1 MKVGDIMYDTATMI
15 KFRKDLNSIKLAY
28 KIGVFSHKYAINKI
42 ALLYANTFGIFS
54 GIYREMAISNFEEC
68 LED

>member
-1 MKVGDIMYDTATMI
+1 MYDRTTMI
-15 KFRKDLNSIKLAY
+15 KFRQNLDSIKLAH

-42 ALLYANTFGIFS
+42 RRLYATTFGIYS
-54 GIYREMAISNFEEC
+54 GIYRELALGNFEEC